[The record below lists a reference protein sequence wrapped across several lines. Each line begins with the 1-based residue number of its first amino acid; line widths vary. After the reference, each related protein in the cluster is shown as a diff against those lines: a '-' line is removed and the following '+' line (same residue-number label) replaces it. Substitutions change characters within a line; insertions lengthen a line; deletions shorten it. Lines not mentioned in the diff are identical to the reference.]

1 MSEYKD
7 KEIFYVLFHILYY
20 LKNKYRITHKIAILS
35 DFNII
40 HVYFIGNDNNKP

>member
-7 KEIFYVLFHILYY
+7 KEIFYVLFNVLYY
-20 LKNKYRITHKIAILS
+20 LKNKYRITHKMAILS

-40 HVYFIGNDNNKP
+40 HVYFISNDVNKP